1 MRYKFMKG
9 MVVVLLCLVGAKN
22 SHALF
27 AASVVPQ
34 SCFSAQRG
42 LPANKPLPDQ
52 LITGYCT
59 CYEKYKKSDMPAM
72 RCYNIMWDDFH
83 KMRR

>member
-1 MRYKFMKG
+1 MRYKFMQG

-22 SHALF
+22 SHSAD
-27 AASVVPQ
+27 Q
-34 SCFSAQRG
+34 CFDTQRG
-42 LPANKPLPDQ
+42 LPANKPIPNK

-59 CYEKYKKSDMPAM
+59 CYEKYKKTDMPAM

-83 KMRR
+83 KLSKGIK